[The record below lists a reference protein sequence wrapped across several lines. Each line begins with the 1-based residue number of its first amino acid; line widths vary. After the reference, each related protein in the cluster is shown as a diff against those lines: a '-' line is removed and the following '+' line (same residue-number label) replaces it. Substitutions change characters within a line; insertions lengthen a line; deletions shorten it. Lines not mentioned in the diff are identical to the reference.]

1 MKVDIEIA
9 QNGVIL
15 RFPRKNADTP
25 GAVMIVTSMDEMAT
39 VIRNELWSYDPVPPI
54 VMDPGPLTREAG
66 RQKVQDVLGEVEKTA
81 GVPIPMYAGS
91 ADMAAAA
98 DSDEDA

>member
-39 VIRNELWSYDPVPPI
+39 VIRQELWSYDPVPPI
-54 VMDPGPLTREAG
+54 VVDTGLP
-66 RQKVQDVLGEVEKTA
+66 V
-81 GVPIPMYAGS
+81 YAVS
-91 ADMAAAA
+91 VDMAAAA